1 MTNGMRMS
9 SDPYQHHSAP
19 FAWNAASFRSAPGCI
34 VKLDEADRA
43 EIMAAVNA
51 RDRSAAIADV
61 PKAHFAFDALAPKLA
76 SAAAQV
82 RAGRGFV
89 VLRGLP
95 IDGLDIGQYAA
106 AVCGIGHH
114 FGFALSQNAQGE
126 RVTYVVDATGVDPA
140 PRMYRS
146 NLELRPH
153 TDITAMIALASWHK
167 SQSGGASVIVSGVT
181 VHDEIRRRA
190 PHLLEPLYRG
200 YHYHRLGEEG
210 AGEAPAT
217 EQRVPVFAH
226 RNGQLSV
233 RYQRA
238 GIVGGQRELN
248 LPLDAID
255 VEALNLFDEVAS
267 APENRLAFFLERGD
281 MMVVN
286 NYTVMHART
295 RFVNFPEPE
304 RRRQLVRLWL
314 DDANFRDVPAEFNFF
329 RSNGVP
335 QQTGKRA
342 TYDFKKL
349 YANDPLATGGVPDLK
364 VTDAEAMATTLEGN

>member
-1 MTNGMRMS
+1 MNPMNS
-9 SDPYQHHSAP
+9 QSFVHASAS
-19 FAWNAASFRSAPGCI
+19 FAWNAASFKSAAEYI
-34 VKLDEADRA
+34 VKLDDADRGQ
-43 EIMAAVNA
+43 IMAAVNA
-51 RDRSAAIADV
+51 LDGSAAISDV
-61 PKAHFAFDALAPKLA
+61 PKQHFAFGTLAQKLA
-76 SAAAQV
+76 TAAKQV
-82 RAGRGFV
+82 RSGHGFV
-89 VLRGLP
+89 ILRGLP
-95 IDGLDIGQYAA
+95 IDGLDIDQYTA
-106 AVCGIGHH
+106 AVCGVGHH
-114 FGFALSQNAQGE
+114 FGFTLSQNAQGE
-126 RVTYVVDATGVDPA
+126 RVTFVVDASAVDPT

-153 TDITAMIALASWHK
+153 SDITAMIALACWHK
-167 SQSGGASVIVSGVT
+167 SQSGGASVVVSGVT

-210 AGEAPAT
+210 EGEAPAT
-217 EQRVPVFAH
+217 EQRVPVFAN

-238 GIVGGQRELN
+238 GIAGGQREMN
-248 LPLDAID
+248 LALDAQDI
-255 VEALNLFDEVAS
+255 EALNLFDEIAS

-314 DDANFRDVPAEFNFF
+314 DDARFRDVPPAFNFF
-329 RSNGVP
+329 RANGVP
-335 QQTGKRA
+335 KQTGKCA

-364 VTDAEAMATTLEGN
+364 VTDAEALATTLEGN

>member
-1 MTNGMRMS
+1 MS
-9 SDPYQHHSAP
+9 YQHASQS
-19 FAWNAASFRSAPGCI
+19 FAWTASSFRSPAEYI
-34 VKLDEADRA
+34 VKLDDADRA
-43 EIMAAVNA
+43 EIMAAVNC
-51 RDRSAAIADV
+51 RDPAVATADLAK
-61 PKAHFAFDALAPKLA
+61 PQFSLPALAPKLA
-76 SAAAQV
+76 AAAAEV

-89 VLRGLP
+89 ILRALP
-95 IDGLDIGQYAA
+95 IDGIDIEQYTA

-126 RVTYVVDATGVDPA
+126 RVTYVADATAVDAT

-153 TDITAMIALASWHK
+153 TDITGMIALASWQK

-210 AGEAPAT
+210 AGESPAT
-217 EQRVPVFAH
+217 EWRVPVFAEC
-226 RNGQLSV
+226 NGQLSV

-238 GIVGGQRELN
+238 GIASGQSEVN
-248 LPLDAID
+248 LPLSALD
-255 VEALNLFDEVAS
+255 VEALNLFDEIAS

-281 MMVVN
+281 MIIIN

-295 RFVNFPEPE
+295 RFVNFPEPA
-304 RRRQLVRLWL
+304 RGRQLVRLWL
-314 DDANFRDVPAEFNFF
+314 DADGFRAVPPEIHFF
-329 RSNGVP
+329 RGNGVP
-335 QQTGKRA
+335 KQEGRRA

-364 VTDAEAMATTLEGN
+364 VTDAEALAATLEGN

>member
-1 MTNGMRMS
+1 MS
-9 SDPYQHHSAP
+9 SDPYQHNCAP
-19 FAWNAASFRSAPGCI
+19 FGWNAASFKSTAEYI
-34 VKLDEADRA
+34 VKLDDADRA
-43 EIMAAVNA
+43 EVMTAVNA
-51 RDRSAAIADV
+51 RDRRVAIADL
-61 PKAHFAFDALAPKLA
+61 PKSHFGFDALAPKLA

-89 VLRGLP
+89 ILRGLP
-95 IDGLDIGQYAA
+95 IDGLDIDQYTA

-126 RVTYVVDATGVDPA
+126 RVTYVVDASASDPA

-153 TDITAMIALASWHK
+153 TDITAMIALASWQK
-167 SQSGGASVIVSGVT
+167 SQSGGASVIVSGIT

-190 PHLLEPLYRG
+190 PHLLAPLYRG
-200 YHYHRLGEEG
+200 YHYHRLGEQGE
-210 AGEAPAT
+210 GEAPAT
-217 EQRVPVFAH
+217 EWRVPVFACLH
-226 RNGQLSV
+226 GQLSV

-238 GIVGGQRELN
+238 GIAGGQREMGLA
-248 LPLDAID
+248 LDAQDI
-255 VEALNLFDEVAS
+255 EALNLFDTIAS
-267 APENRLAFFLERGD
+267 APEHRLAFFLERGD

-314 DDANFRDVPAEFNFF
+314 DAEDFRAIPPELHFFRD
-329 RSNGVP
+329 NGVP
-335 QQTGKRA
+335 VQTGKRA

-349 YANDPLATGGVPDLK
+349 YASDPLASGGVPDLK
-364 VTDAEAMATTLEGN
+364 VTDAEAMAASAQPSA

>member
-1 MTNGMRMS
+1 MNNNL
-9 SDPYQHHSAP
+9 YQHSSAS
-19 FAWNAASFRSAPGCI
+19 FAWNAASFTGPSDYI
-34 VKLDEADRA
+34 VKLDDADRA
-43 EIMAAVNA
+43 GIRAAVDA
-51 RDRSAAIADV
+51 WDRTV
-61 PKAHFAFDALAPKLA
+61 PVTAVPRTHFAFGAFAAKLA
-76 SAAAQV
+76 AAAAQV

-89 VLRGLP
+89 ILRGLP
-95 IDGLDIGQYAA
+95 VQDLDIDQYTA
-106 AVCGIGHH
+106 AVYGIGHH

-126 RVTYVVDATGVDPA
+126 RVTHVVDASASDPT

-190 PHLLEPLYRG
+190 PHLLAPLYRG
-200 YHYHRLGEEG
+200 YHYHRLGEQG
-210 AGEAPAT
+210 QGEAPAT
-217 EQRVPVFAH
+217 EWRVPVFACRH
-226 RNGQLSV
+226 GQLSV

-238 GIVGGQRELN
+238 GIAAGQREMD

-267 APENRLAFFLERGD
+267 APEHRLAFFLERGD

-314 DDANFRDVPAEFNFF
+314 DAEDFRAIPPELHFFRD
-329 RSNGVP
+329 NGVP
-335 QQTGKRA
+335 VQTGKRA

-349 YANDPLATGGVPDLK
+349 YASDPLASGGVPDLK
-364 VTDAEAMATTLEGN
+364 VTDAEAMAASAQPSAYPNA

>member
-1 MTNGMRMS
+1 MNNE
-9 SDPYQHHSAP
+9 PYQHHSAP
-19 FAWNAASFRSAPGCI
+19 FAWNASSFNSAAEYI
-34 VKLDEADRA
+34 VKLDDADRA
-43 EIMAAVNA
+43 EVMAAVNA
-51 RDRSAAIADV
+51 RNRSVAITDV
-61 PKAHFAFDALAPKLA
+61 PKSHFAFDALALKLA

-89 VLRGLP
+89 ILRGLP
-95 IDGLDIGQYAA
+95 LDGLDLDQYTA
-106 AVCGIGHH
+106 AVYGIGHH

-126 RVTYVVDATGVDPA
+126 RVTYVVDATAVDPT

-190 PHLLEPLYRG
+190 PHLLAPLYRG

-210 AGEAPAT
+210 EGEDAAT
-217 EQRVPVFAH
+217 EWRVPVFAN
-226 RNGQLSV
+226 RNGQLSC

-238 GIVGGQRELN
+238 GIAGGQRELN

-281 MMVVN
+281 MIVIN

-314 DDANFRDVPAEFNFF
+314 DADNFRDTPPEFNFF

-364 VTDAEAMATTLEGN
+364 VTDAEAMATTMEGN